1 MDGGKHLV
9 FSSFSKNMDKLPDVN
24 ETVMQCATF
33 LCESK
38 DINKGSWQ
46 VFSQQFFRYYR
57 KTILAYY
64 GYEEAEFQV
73 PLKKVIKPF
82 FFFAVMSALYEI
94 GLFDCSLQGLA
105 DTLYLSFDLGKMR
118 TTCRRSFYDILPQ
131 YEFLFDYFKDLKDT
145 GKIEK

>member
-1 MDGGKHLV
+1 MAGGKHLV

-82 FFFAVMSALYEI
+82 FFLPSCLPCMKSVCSIALCRDWLIRSIYHLI
-94 GLFDCSLQGLA
+94 LGKCVLLA
-105 DTLYLSFDLGKMR
+105 DARFMIFSLNTSFFLI
-118 TTCRRSFYDILPQ
+118 ILR
-131 YEFLFDYFKDLKDT
+131 
-145 GKIEK
+145 I

>member
-1 MDGGKHLV
+1 MTLPV
-9 FSSFSKNMDKLPDVN
+9 TLQLLTKNEEIMTKCNEHMTPD
-24 ETVMQCATF
+24 
-33 LCESK
+33 
-38 DINKGSWQ
+38 
-46 VFSQQFFRYYR
+46 YR